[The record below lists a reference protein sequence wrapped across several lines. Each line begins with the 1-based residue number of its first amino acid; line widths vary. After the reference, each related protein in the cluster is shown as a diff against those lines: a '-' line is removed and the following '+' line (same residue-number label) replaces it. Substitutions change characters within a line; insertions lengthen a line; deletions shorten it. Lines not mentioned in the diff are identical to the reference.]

1 MLTRTTCMP
10 DAPSTT
16 HRTRVMIVDD
26 DSSVLESLGAVF
38 SDSGYDVSLAE
49 DGIFAVDCFL
59 KNRPQVILLDI
70 NMPGKN
76 GWQALD
82 AISKIDPLVP
92 MIIITARP
100 NQQGVASGRGVDAL
114 MEKPLDFEL
123 LLSTVKRLSEQT
135 RSERC
140 QRLTDPTFRTEILK
154 L

>member
-1 MLTRTTCMP
+1 MEQAAVQC
-10 DAPSTT
+10 
-16 HRTRVMIVDD
+16 
-26 DSSVLESLGAVF
+26 LGVAGF
-38 SDSGYDVSLAE
+38 DE

-100 NQQGVASGRGVDAL
+100 NHQGVASGRGVDAL

-123 LLSTVKRLSEQT
+123 LLSGRLQPKLHFPCSQYCLRREALEWVANV
-135 RSERC
+135 RPALALVERH
-140 QRLTDPTFRTEILK
+140 RVERRGRPGGI
-154 L
+154 